1 MQHYIQQLSLICVL
15 GVSTIMCHVKPH
27 DQLGA
32 DIQAV
37 VVQLTDICN
46 QKCSASSRASICDVL
61 TEGRQAIVYQLSL
74 FEQGMS
80 LEQMQADEQ
89 VMQFRDTFGYRVQ
102 PLQEEIV
109 AELQHKDELVDAV
122 MMVKDIVDPFFEA
135 RQEEITTLLFDASMV
150 KKQIEYW
157 LLAIDTA
164 LENLQ

>member
-1 MQHYIQQLSLICVL
+1 MQQYIKQFGLACVL
-15 GVSTIMCHVKPH
+15 GVSTLMAGAQQH

-32 DIQAV
+32 DIRQL
-37 VVQLTDICN
+37 VVQLTGVCN
-46 QKCSASSRASICDVL
+46 QKCSASSRENIREIL
-61 TEGRQAIVYQLSL
+61 TEGRQAILYQLSL
-74 FEQGMS
+74 FERGMS

-89 VMQFRDTFGYRVQ
+89 VIQFRDTFGYRVQ

-109 AELQHKDELVDAV
+109 ADLQHKDELVDAV

-135 RQEEITTLLFDASMV
+135 RQEEITKLLFDTSLV

-164 LENLQ
+164 LEHLQ